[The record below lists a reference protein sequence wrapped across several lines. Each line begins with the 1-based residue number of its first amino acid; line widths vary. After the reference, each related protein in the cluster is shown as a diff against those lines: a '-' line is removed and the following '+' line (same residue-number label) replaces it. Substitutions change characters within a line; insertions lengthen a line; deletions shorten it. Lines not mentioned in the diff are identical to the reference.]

1 MECNLNHSEKYTK
14 MCIKLYLKFLFSNIQ
29 DGGSGGLVILSKKKQ
44 VSYELQ
50 IWSSPK
56 KYIDK
61 PEI

>member
-44 VSYELQ
+44 VSYL
-50 IWSSPK
+50 SSDLK
-56 KYIDK
+56 LSEKIYW
-61 PEI
+61 